1 MKILKRFSL
10 LLLLIIS
17 FFAANAQVDSTMA
30 VTPSDSITQTENQN
44 VDQSGSFWQNIPK
57 MLSWGGYIQ
66 TDDRMKFKNSSLYW
80 QEYRLDLKAEFN
92 PSDRAKFYADIW
104 VRTFKFPRIV
114 NTGDL
119 SSVDNI
125 VPINLQLREAYFDVY
140 GLFTKNIDMRVGRQR
155 IAWGTADKF
164 NPTDNLNPYDLE
176 DVWDFGRH
184 LGSNSIKLTYYAGSW
199 TFTGVGIPWFTPSVF
214 PGSDWAAAFTPDF
227 QLPEKVYT
235 KFMGIDV
242 PIYLKQGEI
251 VDSVIMP
258 QADIKHYPSFGFKV
272 KKSIK
277 NWDVSASY
285 VYTRDVLP
293 VITRTNTFI
302 QVDTIIF
309 NPGDLHAEATANINA
324 YLEYPHFNIVG
335 LDFAGSIGEVGVWGE
350 GALFLPE
357 ETYMQRHVRNS
368 MIPGDSIMP
377 DSLVISKDP
386 YVKFILGLDYHFKH
400 GIYLNFQYL
409 HGFVNERSDDL
420 NDYYLLAVE
429 WKLLN
434 EKLKLSPI
442 NAGFQIGN
450 YGYIRDNHAFI
461 YMPEVSYSP
470 IDNAEI
476 TVGARI
482 IDGTST
488 TSFGRVMDNDQV
500 YIKLKYSF

>member
-1 MKILKRFSL
+1 MKKYV
-10 LLLLIIS
+10 LLIF
-17 FFAANAQVDSTMA
+17 FFALFYVVEAQVDSA
-30 VTPSDSITQTENQN
+30 GVNTPVDTTGLSGGQTSDNGNT
-44 VDQSGSFWQNIPK
+44 FWQNIPK

-92 PSDRAKFYADIW
+92 PSDRAKFYADVW

-114 NTGDL
+114 NSGDL
-119 SSVDNI
+119 SDIDNV

-140 GLFTKNIDMRVGRQR
+140 GLFTKNLDIRVGRQR

-184 LGSNSIKLTYYAGSW
+184 LGSNAIKLTYYAGSW

-214 PGSDWAAAFTPDF
+214 PGSDWMPAFAPDF
-227 QLPEKVYT
+227 AIPSVVYT
-235 KFMGIDV
+235 KFMGIDIPV
-242 PIYLKQGEI
+242 YLTKGAI

-258 QADIKHYPSFGFKV
+258 QADLKHYPSFGLKV

-293 VITRTNTFI
+293 VITRTNTYL
-302 QVDTIIF
+302 QVDTIVF
-309 NPGDLHAEATANINA
+309 DPASFHAEATANINA
-324 YLEYPHFNIVG
+324 YLEYPHVNIVG
-335 LDFAGSIGEVGVWGE
+335 LDFAGSIGSVGVWGE
-350 GALFLPE
+350 GALFLPD
-357 ETYMQRHVRNS
+357 ETFMQRHVKNS

-386 YVKFILGLDYHFKH
+386 YIKFILGFDYHFKH

-409 HGFVNERSDDL
+409 HGFVNERGTEL
-420 NDYYLLAVE
+420 NDYYLLALE

-434 EKLKLSPI
+434 EKLKLSLL
-442 NAGFQIGN
+442 NSGLQIGD
-450 YGYIRDNHAFI
+450 YGYIRDNFAVI
-461 YMPEVSYSP
+461 YMPEVSYIP

-482 IDGTST
+482 IDGTQS